1 MMLPILRIIPV
12 GGVLLAIA
20 ILVLAL
26 SPPGG
31 LHRELTPA
39 DMWARGALTE
49 LGQHPEWRQFLILA
63 AIRRTDELGR
73 LRDLRDTPARSDLPD
88 ATVAGIPLD
97 RSDADP
103 DDQTGSISDMPSL
116 TIPIEIGEPSS
127 TELPVRPVEERPP
140 VTRTPE
146 RTKAP
151 SESRKTTVRRIRR
164 AKAPLPKPEPAPF
177 NLFEALFGGLQHY
190 QNATVPAP
198 KPATVRS
205 ARQQ

>member
-1 MMLPILRIIPV
+1 MLPILRIIPV

-39 DMWARGALTE
+39 DMWARGALTQ
-49 LGQHPEWRQFLILA
+49 LAQHPEWRQFLILA
-63 AIRRTDELGR
+63 AIRRADELGR

-88 ATVAGIPLD
+88 PANVAGLPIE
-97 RSDADP
+97 RSDAEP

-151 SESRKTTVRRIRR
+151 DESRKTTVRRVRR
-164 AKAPLPKPEPAPF
+164 AKAPPPKPEPAPF
-177 NLFEALFGGLQHY
+177 NLFEAIFGGMQSN
-190 QNATVPAP
+190 QPAAAP
-198 KPATVRS
+198 ARKPATVR
-205 ARQQ
+205 AERQ